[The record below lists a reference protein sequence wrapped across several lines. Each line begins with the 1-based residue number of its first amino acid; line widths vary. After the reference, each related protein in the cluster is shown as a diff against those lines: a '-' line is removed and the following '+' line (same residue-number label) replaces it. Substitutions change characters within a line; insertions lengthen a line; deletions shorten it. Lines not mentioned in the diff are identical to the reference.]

1 MTDQK
6 IERSDGRGF
15 GRQQVLANSIE
26 NFIQHDK
33 KVLAAARNLQSIK
46 ILLSLE
52 LSQCRKSASMLSP
65 AWSEQVAETR
75 GPQRLPQTWKMP
87 VFVLARPTRP
97 SRAGDWSQELGCWF
111 GPLSLW
117 LPSGP
122 AFGKIARWPAGA
134 QTWTQTWTLPPD
146 RRVQVVKVL
155 SAPKSQVS

>member
-6 IERSDGRGF
+6 IERSDGCGF
-15 GRQQVLANSIE
+15 GQQQVLANSIE

-46 ILLSLE
+46 TLLSLE
-52 LSQCRKSASMLSP
+52 LSQRRKSASMFSS
-65 AWSEQVAETR
+65 SEPRAGRGDSRPAETAAE
-75 GPQRLPQTWKMP
+75 TTC
-87 VFVLARPTRP
+87 VCARPSNPPEQSRRLASKAWPLIWP
-97 SRAGDWSQELGCWF
+97 SK
-111 GPLSLW
+111 PLITFWTSLRRD
-117 LPSGP
+117 
-122 AFGKIARWPAGA
+122 IARWPAGA